1 MRALM
6 LEESLPSHESPP
18 AGSELSPEMAL
29 LVSVVDRSLA
39 IRRWERA
46 RLPMADSALG
56 HELFM
61 TLARHSLLRPGDRAP
76 LLKQVYLDMP
86 FSEKGVRLHLRRL
99 ESDGWVRL
107 RQDGGDSRVL
117 RIDLDNKYWELL
129 GEYVKCWVP
138 ADDADGWPG

>member
-6 LEESLPSHESPP
+6 PDESPP
-18 AGSELSPEMAL
+18 IHAPQTADLELSPEMEL
-29 LVSVVDRSLA
+29 LITVVDRSLA

-46 RLPMADSALG
+46 HLPMSDSPLG
-56 HELFM
+56 QELFM
-61 TLARHSLLRPGDRAP
+61 TLARHSVLRPADRAP

-99 ESDGWVRL
+99 ESDGWVRF

-117 RIDLDNKYWELL
+117 RIDLDKKYWDLL
-129 GEYVKCWVP
+129 GEYVKCWSP
-138 ADDADGWPG
+138 ADVDGGRPG